1 MIQVIDAGP
10 IDTFGQKGEPGLS
23 GLPGLKGQ
31 KGEKGM
37 YFVLSLCLSYA
48 FSFLIKMA
56 LSVSSGALYDS
67 EIFQLLLKCS
77 CAFVVIFSS
86 SVRQLFSYRLE
97 KDKLGSAFMA
107 VK

>member
-10 IDTFGQKGEPGLS
+10 VDTFGQKGEPGLS

-67 EIFQLLLKCS
+67 EIFQLFIEVLLCFYGNFLITSKT
-77 CAFVVIFSS
+77 AF
-86 SVRQLFSYRLE
+86 QL
-97 KDKLGSAFMA
+97 D
-107 VK
+107 